1 MTVLFVNID
10 IGHFP
15 PLFANAGFVN
25 DDYRLRSANAIT
37 AHSQCAK
44 ALIACRQSFNRV
56 PPKL

>member
-25 DDYRLRSANAIT
+25 DDYRLRSANAIM
-37 AHSQCAK
+37 AYSQCD
-44 ALIACRQSFNRV
+44 
-56 PPKL
+56 